1 MGSDHTR
8 LLEIYVYVWISN
20 PNRFQFNTFIIEQ
33 INVLIFSIILEFGLV
48 HDFYGVFLGNPKKL
62 YIYTYKYMLIL
73 KKIIIWIY
81 KEFYLWSI

>member
-20 PNRFQFNTFIIEQ
+20 PKFQFNTFIMKQ

-48 HDFYGVFLGNPKKL
+48 HDFYGVFLGNPKK
-62 YIYTYKYMLIL
+62 YIYTYKYMLI
-73 KKIIIWIY
+73 
-81 KEFYLWSI
+81 